1 MGDSARKY
9 VVRHS
14 DLDVYRRAF
23 DTAMKVFHLTSHFPK
38 GEQYSLTDQVRRSSR
53 SVCANLAEGWRR
65 RRYEADFVH
74 KLSLAESEAAETQV
88 WLEFSVK
95 CGYLEPEVGR
105 EIYRD
110 YDRIIATIVGMIH
123 HAPQWTI
130 KEHFENY
137 ATDSAP
143 TFFDSYL
150 DPSTNPPTDETES
163 LSL

>member
-1 MGDSARKY
+1 MGESQRKY

-23 DTAMKVFHLTSHFPK
+23 DTAMKIFHLTSHFPK

-53 SVCANLAEGWRR
+53 SVCTNLAEGWRR
-65 RRYEADFVH
+65 RRYEADFIH

-95 CGYLEPEVGR
+95 CGYLEPDVGR
-105 EIYRD
+105 GIYRD
-110 YDRIIATIVGMIH
+110 YDRIISTIVGMIH

-130 KEHFENY
+130 NEPFENY
-137 ATDSAP
+137 ATDSSLAL
-143 TFFDSYL
+143 SSSSL
-150 DPSTNPPTDETES
+150 DPSANPPTDETES
-163 LSL
+163 PSF